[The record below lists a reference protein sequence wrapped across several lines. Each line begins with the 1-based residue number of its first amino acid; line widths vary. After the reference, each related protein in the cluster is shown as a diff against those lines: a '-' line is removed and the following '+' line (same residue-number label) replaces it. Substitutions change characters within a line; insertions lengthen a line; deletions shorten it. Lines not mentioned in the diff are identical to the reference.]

1 MTEFQRPRGTRDF
14 GPEDMA
20 RRRFVEA
27 RLRSTAELFGFG
39 EVMTPMFEDTA
50 LFVERS
56 GEGIVNEMYAFKDK
70 GDRDISLRP
79 ELTAPV
85 MRFYVNELQNRAKPV
100 KVFYFGNVFRYER
113 PQSGRYR
120 EFFQFGAELIGAPS
134 MESDA
139 EVIALALWSLESIGL
154 KDTVVRIGN
163 LDILKGLLGKIGV
176 EGDDQAACR
185 RLIDKADFEALGRT
199 LDGLGVAKAEQERLM
214 SIIGLKG
221 GAEALDKAREL
232 AGSDISGM
240 DYLGGILERLAVYGF
255 KNCTVDFSVAR
266 GLDYY
271 TGMVF
276 EIDAPCLGA
285 EKQIC
290 GGGAYSLAELF
301 GGEPVNSTGYAFGFD
316 RIMLAMESSGIQ
328 IPIPGLQA
336 YIIPI
341 GEKARAEALDI
352 LRTLRSA
359 GIQSDM
365 DLMGRN
371 ISKALAYANSAGA
384 EKAIIIGEKEIA
396 EASVTVRDMKSGE
409 QSKYPIS
416 DLLRGFLKGVI

>member
-27 RLRSTAELFGFG
+27 RLRATAELFGFG

-56 GEGIVNEMYAFKDK
+56 GEGIINEMYAFKDK
-70 GDRDISLRP
+70 GKRDIALRP

-85 MRFYVNELQNRAKPV
+85 MRFYVNELQNRPKPV
-100 KVFYFGNVFRYER
+100 KVFYFGSVFRYER

-154 KDTVVRIGN
+154 KDMVVRIGN
-163 LDILKGLLGKIGV
+163 LDILKGLLGNMDVMG
-176 EGDDQAACR
+176 EDQAACR
-185 RLIDKADFEALGRT
+185 RMIDKADFGGLAKY
-199 LDGLGVAKAEQERLM
+199 LDGLGVDRPKQQNLIDIIKTKGGKEAIAKARQ
-214 SIIGLKG
+214 
-221 GAEALDKAREL
+221 L
-232 AGSDISGM
+232 AGADIPGM
-240 DYLGGILERLAVYGF
+240 DYLEGMLDKLAVYGF
-255 KNCTVDFSVAR
+255 DKCNVDFAVAR

-271 TGMVF
+271 KGMVF
-276 EIDAPCLGA
+276 EIDSPCLGA

-290 GGGAYSLAELF
+290 GGGAYQLAELF
-301 GGEPVNSTGYAFGFD
+301 GGETVNSTGYAFGFD
-316 RIMLAMESSGIQ
+316 RLILALENSGAQ
-328 IPIPGLQA
+328 IPEAGLKA
-336 YIIPI
+336 YIVPM
-341 GEKARAEALDI
+341 GEAARMKALEI
-352 LRTLRSA
+352 LRMLRA
-359 GIQSDM
+359 ANIPSDM

-371 ISKALAYANSAGA
+371 ISKALAYANSARA
-384 EKAIIIGEKEIA
+384 EKAIIIGDKELA
-396 EASVTVRDMKSGE
+396 EGSVTVRDMKSGE
-409 QSKYPIS
+409 QTKYPMS
-416 DLLRGFLKGVI
+416 DVLRGFLKGIF

>member
-1 MTEFQRPRGTRDF
+1 
-14 GPEDMA
+14 
-20 RRRFVEA
+20 
-27 RLRSTAELFGFG
+27 
-39 EVMTPMFEDTA
+39 
-50 LFVERS
+50 
-56 GEGIVNEMYAFKDK
+56 
-70 GDRDISLRP
+70 
-79 ELTAPV
+79 
-85 MRFYVNELQNRAKPV
+85 
-100 KVFYFGNVFRYER
+100 
-113 PQSGRYR
+113 
-120 EFFQFGAELIGAPS
+120 
-134 MESDA
+134 
-139 EVIALALWSLESIGL
+139 
-154 KDTVVRIGN
+154 
-163 LDILKGLLGKIGV
+163 
-176 EGDDQAACR
+176 
-185 RLIDKADFEALGRT
+185 
-199 LDGLGVAKAEQERLM
+199 VAKAEQKRLM
-214 SIIGLKG
+214 AIIDLKG

-232 AGSDISGM
+232 AGSAISGM

>member
-1 MTEFQRPRGTRDF
+1 
-14 GPEDMA
+14 
-20 RRRFVEA
+20 
-27 RLRSTAELFGFG
+27 
-39 EVMTPMFEDTA
+39 
-50 LFVERS
+50 
-56 GEGIVNEMYAFKDK
+56 
-70 GDRDISLRP
+70 
-79 ELTAPV
+79 
-85 MRFYVNELQNRAKPV
+85 
-100 KVFYFGNVFRYER
+100 
-113 PQSGRYR
+113 
-120 EFFQFGAELIGAPS
+120 